1 MSTKSRPTPAATAA
15 ALALNEARMR
25 KVSPRRRRQI
35 ARLAVKARWAKA
47 KTQEVTPAQS
57 VTDAKEK

>member
-1 MSTKSRPTPAATAA
+1 MSKKPTPAATAA

-25 KVSPRRRRQI
+25 KVSPRRRSQI
-35 ARLAVKARWAKA
+35 ARLAVRARWAKA
-47 KTQEVTPAQS
+47 KAQEASTAQP

>member
-1 MSTKSRPTPAATAA
+1 MSKPTPAATAA

-25 KVSPRRRRQI
+25 KLSPRRRSQI
-35 ARLAVKARWAKA
+35 ARQAVKARWAKA
-47 KTQEVTPAQS
+47 KAAQATDAQH